1 MKNILQATPTWIFSL
16 TVCGILYGANL
27 VLGNLNQDEGWY
39 LYTAKLMSQG
49 QLPFRDFAYTQGP
62 IMPQVYAWAY
72 PVVDALGVAGG
83 RVITA
88 LFALIAL
95 LLSGL
100 CAVRLAPAGWKHTT
114 ALLCIT
120 LLGINV
126 YHSYYTTV
134 VKTYGLCTAIIMLG
148 FYFFIR
154 CARSGNATAA
164 FFAGVFIAL
173 ASGVRISTGI
183 ALFPC
188 GLYLLMRYR
197 SLNHAPWLA
206 FGMGGILCLT
216 TIFLPF
222 YLMAPEAWTFGMFEY
237 HTARNAGDSY
247 WVFKA
252 GFISRM
258 VQAYYLAF
266 ALLVVLF
273 FIWFK
278 NRKVSNDLPNQLLPV
293 LWLCLLS
300 VSLVH
305 FTASIPYEDYQV
317 VLYPLFCVLLSTSL
331 CHYLAR
337 HEFATAW
344 KPWLPITVTII
355 ATASAFSS
363 PVNQDWMTIGR
374 DRIWWRMKD
383 KPDLLKLQDVGMHLR
398 KKSAGAGELFTQ
410 DAYLAVESGLDLPK
424 NMAMG
429 CFSYYPNLP
438 RARAE
443 KLHVMNREM
452 LHEYLNQPTAKIAAL
467 SEYSLAIQSP
477 EISELSQEQQED
489 LWSRVLDKYQLIDT
503 IPDFGHGH
511 TTLKIL
517 QLKPAQSD

>member
-62 IMPQVYAWAY
+62 IMPQVYAWP
-72 PVVDALGVAGG
+72 PVAMHWELLEVEQLPLICFNRPLLVD
-83 RVITA
+83 
-88 LFALIAL
+88 FAPYDC
-95 LLSGL
+95 S
-100 CAVRLAPAGWKHTT
+100 RGWKRTT
-114 ALLCIT
+114 ALLHHVARHH
-120 LLGINV
+120 V

-188 GLYLLMRYR
+188 GLYLLMRCR
-197 SLNHAPWLA
+197 SLNHAPWLV

-344 KPWLPITVTII
+344 KPWLPIIVTII

-429 CFSYYPNLP
+429 CFVSQPPSCPGRKTP
-438 RARAE
+438 RHESRDAAR
-443 KLHVMNREM
+443 VP
-452 LHEYLNQPTAKIAAL
+452 QPTNSKNSRTL
-467 SEYSLAIQSP
+467 RIQP
-477 EISELSQEQQED
+477 RHPK
-489 LWSRVLDKYQLIDT
+489 SRY
-503 IPDFGHGH
+503 F
-511 TTLKIL
+511 
-517 QLKPAQSD
+517 